1 MSSGIS
7 QIEYWR
13 GGPSPKDPSIAANE
27 KKATEEG
34 GPGATYLSYDIFLGL
49 SVLGGFFALDHLYL
63 RSPLTFLAK
72 LVVNMLF
79 FGVWWLYDAMQALF
93 NEDVVKIYGLGVPG
107 LGPKGIAAGVLG
119 KEVPDKKHM
128 RFFTYAITLMLLGVF
143 GGDSFLLGDKK
154 SGFIR
159 LFSLITWFFA
169 PVAFAWW
176 GYKLYKFV
184 FSTKSVIESESE
196 YFGAPVSSLQ
206 DQLLSEY
213 PKLYMLLNPLETLKT
228 LFTNIL
234 GPIIEPTIGPLHRIA
249 TEGIATVKDTA
260 ASGIQTLES
269 AAKTG
274 TNTIK
279 HTADA
284 VVPIVTHVA
293 DAAASVVPIVQKAA
307 DTGVGIVKT
316 SAETLVPII
325 KTTVNAGMGVVK
337 TSAEAALGSVKPTI
351 NTAVGTAQNVVA
363 TAKTGISAAKSAI
376 ELGKLAVEK
385 GANITGKL
393 ATAVGQ
399 IAKTVETAAAT
410 ASKAPGLVP
419 GVSLYSAI
427 TPDAVKQE
435 LGAQQ
440 AQQVVQAGGAILVGS
455 SLNLLPYTLLGT
467 ITLIIVSGFALTY
480 YRSTKNGSKRKE
492 YDDAPPEPGVLR
504 KPDSKE
510 RSTRPN
516 RTH

>member
-13 GGPSPKDPSIAANE
+13 GGPRPKEEPSIASNE

-107 LGPKGIAAGVLG
+107 LGPKGIAAGVLA

-128 RFFTYAITLMLLGVF
+128 RFFTYAITLMFLGLF

-159 LFSLITWFFA
+159 LFSLITWIFA
-169 PVAFAWW
+169 PIAFGWW
-176 GYKLYKFV
+176 GYKLYTFV
-184 FSTKSVIESESE
+184 FSTKSVIESESD

-228 LFTNIL
+228 LFTNIF

-260 ASGIQTLES
+260 KSGIHTLES

-274 TNTIK
+274 TDTLK
-279 HTADA
+279 HA
-284 VVPIVTHVA
+284 A

-307 DTGVGIVKT
+307 DAGVGIVKT

-325 KTTVNAGMGVVK
+325 QTTVDTGMGIVK
-337 TSAEAALGSVKPTI
+337 TSAEAALGSVKPTL
-351 NTAVGTAQNVVA
+351 NTAVGTAQNLVA

-376 ELGKLAVEK
+376 ELGKMAVEK

-399 IAKTVETAAAT
+399 IAKTVETAAAVAT
-410 ASKAPGLVP
+410 KAPGLVP

-440 AQQVVQAGGAILVGS
+440 ATQATQATQVAQAGGALLVGS

-504 KPDSKE
+504 KSDSKE